1 MAGVNQCPLKYPVVQ
16 GIRTSYCGRC
26 IHEKDALFDFTYR
39 FFSFSSA
46 YAESTLKGCAAKKH
60 RIETQLEYA
69 RKYNNNGQIKGLEKA
84 LQDNIKNCDDEK
96 LVSERKQKIEEKM
109 KKVSEREGEL
119 NEAKAK
125 GDQNKIAR
133 KKEKLEKAKQ
143 ELKDAQDELRK

>member
-1 MAGVNQCPLKYPVVQ
+1 MKKTLCLILPIA
-16 GIRTSYCGRC
+16 
-26 IHEKDALFDFTYR
+26 

-60 RIETQLEYA
+60 SIETQLEYA

-96 LVSERKQKIEEKM
+96 LASERKQKIEEKM

-119 NEAKAK
+119 EDAKAK
-125 GDQNKIAR
+125 GDQKKIAR

-143 ELKDAQDELRK
+143 ELKDARDELRK